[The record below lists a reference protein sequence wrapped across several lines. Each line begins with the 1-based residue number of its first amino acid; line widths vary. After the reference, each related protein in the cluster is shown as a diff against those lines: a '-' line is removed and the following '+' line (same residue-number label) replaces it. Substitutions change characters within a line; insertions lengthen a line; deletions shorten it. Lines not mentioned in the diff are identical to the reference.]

1 MSADGTRLFAWLF
14 HHEGFA
20 KQRAKAA
27 ILFYHGNGENLSSHY
42 LSMIWSLRKGYD
54 FLIFDYRGYGRSEG
68 SPSPQ
73 GTVEDGEAAL
83 RWMKVHY
90 PDIPIVIYAQ
100 SLGGA
105 IALRNAIDLRAEV
118 PVRAVVIDSSFASYQ
133 VVGRRILSKNFL
145 TWPLQWLPWIL
156 LSDRFAPDGQIQK
169 ISPIPLLVMHAENDQ
184 TVPFRC
190 GEELFEQA
198 GNPKDFWRISGEG
211 HVDAFLRFGDFYQ
224 NKLDLWFSQA
234 LARSPQ

>member
-1 MSADGTRLFAWLF
+1 MLFRSHPRVNVINKLIETGRPQSRDPRLDHRPEQGQQAEPHDRAD
-14 HHEGFA
+14 
-20 KQRAKAA
+20 QP
-27 ILFYHGNGENLSSHY
+27 
-42 LSMIWSLRKGYD
+42 LR
-54 FLIFDYRGYGRSEG
+54 
-68 SPSPQ
+68 P
-73 GTVEDGEAAL
+73 EDGEAAL

-90 PDIPIVIYAQ
+90 PDVPIVIYAQ